1 MSLPPALP
9 GLVVAEFLVFLLPSK
24 FHTETYPAGIFPVKV
39 VLIPFIDPSLGNGGR
54 TAVDVCWLFVMD
66 LNLEAFLP

>member
-24 FHTETYPAGIFPVKV
+24 FHTETYPAGIFPPKE
-39 VLIPFIDPSLGNGGR
+39 VLIPLADPSLGHGGR
-54 TAVDVCWLFVMD
+54 TALDTC
-66 LNLEAFLP
+66 